1 MGNLNKV
8 MIIGR
13 ISCDIEKRVTQS
25 GSSVVSLDIA
35 TNENYKDQQGNRQER
50 TEFHKVV
57 LWNKL
62 ADLAEQYLGKGK
74 QVYIEGSLR
83 TNEWKDKDGNKRYTT
98 EIIGQT
104 MQFIDSQTSN
114 GQGNQNRTQKDV
126 DGYPKNTAQRNP
138 TYGNQNQANQ
148 NYQHKSQIDEDFID
162 DDSIPY

>member
-1 MGNLNKV
+1 MEGSLLMGNLNKV
-8 MIIGR
+8 MLIGR
-13 ISCDIEKRVTQS
+13 VCADLEKKVTQS

-62 ADLAEQYLGKGK
+62 ADLAEQYLAKGK

-104 MQFIDSQTSN
+104 MQFIDSQSSN
-114 GQGNQNRTQKDV
+114 GQAKNYSNNNGSRSNQQNS
-126 DGYPKNTAQRNP
+126 NQRS
-138 TYGNQNQANQ
+138 QANQ
-148 NYQHKSQIDEDFID
+148 NYKHKSQIDEDFID
-162 DDSIPY
+162 DDIPF

>member
-83 TNEWKDKDGNKRYTT
+83 TNEWTDKDGNKRYTT

-104 MQFIDSQTSN
+104 MQFLDSQTSN
-114 GQGNQNRTQKDV
+114 GQGNNSSNSNGSRSNQQN
-126 DGYPKNTAQRNP
+126 NNQRIQV
-138 TYGNQNQANQ
+138 NQS
-148 NYQHKSQIDEDFID
+148 YQHKSQIDEDFID
-162 DDSIPY
+162 DDSIPF